1 MGPGPVVVGEA
12 KAKNG
17 VKQQKEKKNQ
27 AVDWEGRKGG
37 ALSPP
42 QTPAQFASPAD
53 FFFRLFPSQ
62 QSLLPGWDSGGRA
75 NFL

>member
-1 MGPGPVVVGEA
+1 MVGEA

-53 FFFRLFPSQ
+53 FFFAFFPHSRACSQ
-62 QSLLPGWDSGGRA
+62 AGTQVDGRISSK
-75 NFL
+75 